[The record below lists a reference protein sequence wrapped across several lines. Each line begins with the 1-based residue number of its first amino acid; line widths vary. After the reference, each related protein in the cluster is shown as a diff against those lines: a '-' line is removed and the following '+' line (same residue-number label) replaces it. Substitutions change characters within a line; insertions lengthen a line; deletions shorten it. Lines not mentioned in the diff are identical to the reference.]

1 MSSSKQGNATTT
13 SSSTTTKSYA
23 QYSEKSSSSMSSKK
37 ERGSSKSD
45 KAPKKGSTSP
55 KLPSYRGMADNCRFE
70 GETVRHF
77 NAGKLAVFELKA
89 PNNRKDDVHVNII
102 SPEKRPNIPYKVVDE
117 GNGRFRLEFTTVEV
131 GSYVIDVTVNELTVP
146 SSPLIA
152 KAYDAGLIKVTDI
165 QDGVVGDLSTFRVD
179 ASKAGNYFFDPTS
192 FSIWM
197 LCVSRP
203 TYGPLGFCT
212 QIRKPQ

>member
-1 MSSSKQGNATTT
+1 MSTSKQGNATST
-13 SSSTTTKSYA
+13 SSTTKSYA
-23 QYSEKSSSSMSSKK
+23 QYSEKSSSSSSKK
-37 ERGSSKSD
+37 VSTKSD
-45 KAPKKGSTSP
+45 KAPPKKGSTSP

-77 NAGKLAVFELKA
+77 NAGKLAVFELRA

-179 ASKAGNYFFDPTS
+179 ASKAGNYFFDQL
-192 FSIWM
+192 FKRM
-197 LCVSRP
+197 A
-203 TYGPLGFCT
+203 LGNPYLICNNSWWESSS
-212 QIRKPQ
+212 

>member
-23 QYSEKSSSSMSSKK
+23 QYSEKSSGGSMSSKK
-37 ERGSSKSD
+37 ERKSD
-45 KAPKKGSTSP
+45 KGGGGNAPKKGSTSP

-179 ASKAGNYFFDPTS
+179 ASKAGNYFFDPYS
-192 FSIWM
+192 RLFLIPWAFGYS
-197 LCVSRP
+197 LCSD
-203 TYGPLGFCT
+203 
-212 QIRKPQ
+212 